1 LFVTFLSSY
10 LKVQLLQIKIRVDRI
25 QNNNDCNAGLTGFD
39 IDWLRVDFP
48 QVITLTALSIMSA
61 IIASK
66 LYNQFG
72 WSVYKRIGGDYQI
85 QSKCFFKFVKL

>member
-1 LFVTFLSSY
+1 MCLIFLSSY
-10 LKVQLLQIKIRVDRI
+10 LKVQLLQIKIRADRVL
-25 QNNNDCNAGLTGFD
+25 NNKNCNEGLTGFD
-39 IDWLRVDFP
+39 IDWLRTDLP
-48 QVITLTALSIMSA
+48 QVLTLTAISIISA

-85 QSKCFFKFVKL
+85 QSKCFSKFIL

>member
-1 LFVTFLSSY
+1 MYLTLLSSY

-25 QNNNDCNAGLTGFD
+25 QNNNNCNAGLTGFD
-39 IDWLRVDFP
+39 IDWLRTDFP
-48 QVITLTALSIMSA
+48 QVITLTAISIVSA

-85 QSKCFFKFVKL
+85 QSKYFSKL